1 MSRKKNT
8 NWKRTVKKQ
17 AGREE
22 MHAENRRGLLRELFP
37 EALPA
42 PPSAPDPWR
51 GNRNQPS
58 RRTGAR
64 PYLRLRHVPRQGLTF
79 RPAQTKTSAGEAGA
93 TLVPHP

>member
-42 PPSAPDPWR
+42 PPSAPAIAAAIPDVV
-51 GNRNQPS
+51 
-58 RRTGAR
+58 TGTS
-64 PYLRLRHVPRQGLTF
+64 L
-79 RPAQTKTSAGEAGA
+79 PAGPAHAPTCGCAMCRAKG
-93 TLVPHP
+93 

>member
-22 MHAENRRGLLRELFP
+22 KQAEDLRGLLRELSP

-42 PPSAPDPWR
+42 PPSPLAVAAAIP
-51 GNRNQPS
+51 G
-58 RRTGAR
+58 
-64 PYLRLRHVPRQGLTF
+64 VV
-79 RPAQTKTSAGEAGA
+79 TKTSQTAHAPTCGCAMCRA
-93 TLVPHP
+93 KR